1 MKLLLVTLL
10 SMLALLMAVPITQ
23 GRVQDQAVQTKF
35 RRHSNRLPGRY
46 IVVLKDEAAGTRGE
60 SSLAGEV
67 GAALTQAHGGS
78 IERVYKHAL
87 NGFSARMSEAE
98 AMALSQDPKVA
109 YVEED
114 AEVSVHPI
122 KPDGLKNGENGDHPD
137 SNSSQDNATW
147 GIDRVDQRQL
157 PLNKS
162 YVYDATGRGVHVYII
177 DTGIRRTHQEF
188 GGRVVAAFD
197 ALDDGQNSNDCNGHG
212 THVAGTVGGATYGV
226 AKEVTL
232 YSVRVLPCNNKGDWA
247 AVIAGVD
254 WVTAHHIKPA
264 VANMSIG
271 GSAHQATDDAVKN
284 SIAAGVTY
292 CISAGNDNVDA
303 CEASPARA
311 PNTITVGSTTRDDER
326 SSFSNHGTCVN
337 IFAPG
342 SGITSAWF
350 TGDSAINTISGT
362 SMASP
367 HVAGVAAL
375 FLEANPRATPAA
387 VTAALI
393 NSATRDLVTDPRPGS
408 PNLLL
413 FSKISGTGGDP
424 CTNCTRYSGSLL
436 FTSDEDF
443 QPDGTFYHSNASGHH
458 KGWLR
463 GPAATDFDLYLW
475 KKDGTQWVVV
485 AKSEGESSSEEVSY
499 EGSPGDYSWRIFAY
513 AGSGSYDFWLQKPS
527 NGSSEQ
533 RVVSVSAATYNAEL
547 ASEAIA
553 TAFGTRL
560 ATAVQSAP
568 GTSADLPTELA
579 GTRVLVTDSAGGR
592 RLAPLFFVSPTQ
604 VNYLMPRNTS
614 VGTATV
620 TITSGD
626 GTVSTG
632 TAEIG
637 TVAPGMFT
645 ANADGKGVPAAY
657 VHRVRGDLSSS
668 SESLSRLDFVDGR
681 FRFVPRPIDL
691 GPDSDRVYLIMFGTG
706 VRYRQAL
713 TTVSV
718 RIGGVQAEVIYAGP
732 QGQYFGQDQINV
744 RVPRTLRAR
753 GEVDV
758 EMTVDG
764 KIANTV
770 KLNIR

>member
-10 SMLALLMAVPITQ
+10 STLAIWTTFPEVAVVHAE
-23 GRVQDQAVQTKF
+23 GRVQDQAQQSKF

-46 IVVLKDEAAGTRGE
+46 IVVLNDEAAGMRGE

-98 AMALSQDPKVA
+98 AVALSQDPRVA

-114 AEVSVHPI
+114 AEVSVQPI
-122 KPDGLKNGENGDHPD
+122 KPDGLKNGENGDHVD
-137 SNSSQDNATW
+137 SNSSQPNATW
-147 GIDRVDQRQL
+147 GLDRVDQRQL
-157 PLNKS
+157 PLDRS

-177 DTGIRRTHQEF
+177 DTGIRRTHQEL

-232 YSVRVLPCNNKGDWA
+232 YAVRVLPCNNKGDWA
-247 AVIAGVD
+247 AAIAGVD

-264 VANMSIG
+264 VANMSLG
-271 GSAHQATDDAVKN
+271 GSAHQALDDAVKN

-292 CISAGNDNVDA
+292 VVSAGNDDVDA
-303 CEASPARA
+303 CGKSPARA
-311 PNTITVGSTTRDDER
+311 PNTITVGSTTRSDER
-326 SSFSNHGTCVN
+326 ASYSNHGACVN

-342 SGITSAWF
+342 SEITSAWF
-350 TGDSAINTISGT
+350 TGDSATNTISGT

-387 VTAALI
+387 VAAALI

-413 FSKISGTGGDP
+413 FSKLSGTGGDP

-436 FTSDEDF
+436 FTEDEDF
-443 QPDGTFYHSNASGHH
+443 QPDGTFFHSNASGHH

-463 GPAATDFDLYLW
+463 GPAATDFDLFLW
-475 KKDGTQWVVV
+475 KKDGTQWVIV

-499 EGSPGDYSWRIFAY
+499 EGSPGDYSWRIFSY
-513 AGSGSYDFWLQKPS
+513 AGAGSYDFWLQKPS

-533 RVVSVSAATYNAEL
+533 KVASVSAATYNGAL
-547 ASEAIA
+547 ASEAIVS
-553 TAFGTRL
+553 AFGTRL
-560 ATAVQSAP
+560 ATTVQSAP
-568 GTSADLPTELA
+568 GTSTELPTELA

-592 RLAPLFFVSPTQ
+592 RLAPLFFVSPNQ

-614 VGTATV
+614 VGIASV

-632 TAEIG
+632 TADIS
-637 TVAPGMFT
+637 TVAPGLFT

-657 VHRVRGDLSSS
+657 VHRVRGDLSSNPSRSPGWTLSMADS
-668 SESLSRLDFVDGR
+668 SLCHERLT
-681 FRFVPRPIDL
+681 L
-691 GPDSDRVYLIMFGTG
+691 
-706 VRYRQAL
+706 A
-713 TTVSV
+713 
-718 RIGGVQAEVIYAGP
+718 RIATASI
-732 QGQYFGQDQINV
+732 
-744 RVPRTLRAR
+744 
-753 GEVDV
+753 
-758 EMTVDG
+758 
-764 KIANTV
+764 
-770 KLNIR
+770 